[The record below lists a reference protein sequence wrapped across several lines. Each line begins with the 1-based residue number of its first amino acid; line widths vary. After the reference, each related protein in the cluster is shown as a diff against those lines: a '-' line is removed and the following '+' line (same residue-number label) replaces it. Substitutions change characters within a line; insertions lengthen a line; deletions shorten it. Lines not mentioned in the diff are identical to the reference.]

1 MDILKKKVPETRRKR
16 ILATVFDYLDW
27 RGDLSFSAAGLC
39 EADNLIFSMLSYLD
53 FSGLVPEEDS
63 AGLPLQDISPR
74 YFELHPRK
82 KASLG
87 LLLSDDILDLLE
99 KAALSPR
106 FGPVRL
112 WGHRSCLDEERELQ
126 FSATAFS
133 LGNGTTFVAY
143 RGTDDTLT
151 GWKEDFNM
159 AVCCPVPAQE
169 EARIYLEFAAQCTQ
183 DRLILGGH
191 SKGGNL
197 AVYAA
202 AFSVPELQQ
211 RIDAV
216 WCNDGPGFLP
226 EMLKSPGFL
235 TIRDRIH
242 ALLPRSSVVGVL
254 LSHDWDTA
262 VVASSAVGALQHNAL
277 TWQVMG
283 PTFVRAE
290 GLSRGSRQVD
300 KTFHTLLLELSP
312 LQRRQVIDDVFS
324 VGKEL
329 GVRTLSELVADGR
342 RRDALRALSA
352 RLTGLEK
359 DARESMFRA
368 LKAAFQLG
376 DDEEIS

>member
-1 MDILKKKVPETRRKR
+1 M
-16 ILATVFDYLDW
+16 ASVFDYLDW
-27 RGDLSFSAAGLC
+27 RGDLSFSAAPVC

-53 FSGLVPEEDS
+53 FSGLVLEQD
-63 AGLPLQDISPR
+63 AVGLPLRDIAPL
-74 YFELHPRK
+74 YFNLRPRK
-82 KASLG
+82 KGGLG
-87 LLLSDDILDLLE
+87 LLLADEILDLLE

-112 WGHRSCLDEERELQ
+112 WGHRSRLDEERELQ

-133 LGNGTTFVAY
+133 LGSGTTFLAF

-159 AVCCPVPAQE
+159 AVCCPVPSQE
-169 EARIYLEFAAQCTQ
+169 EARSYLDFVSRKTG

-202 AFSVPELQQ
+202 AFSPPEIQT

-226 EMLKSPGFL
+226 EMLESPGFSAV
-235 TIRDRIH
+235 RDKIH

-254 LSHDWDTA
+254 LSSDWKTS
-262 VVASSAVGALQHNAL
+262 VVESTAVGALQHNAL
-277 TWQVMG
+277 TWQVLG
-283 PTFVRAE
+283 PSFVRAE

-312 LQRRQVIDDVFS
+312 AQRRQVIDDVFS
-324 VGKEL
+324 VGREL
-329 GVRTLSELVADGR
+329 GVRTLSELLADGR
-342 RRDALRALSA
+342 KRDALRAISS

-359 DARESMFRA
+359 EARESIFRSI
-368 LKAAFQLG
+368 KSAFRLG
-376 DDEEIS
+376 DDEDTL

>member
-1 MDILKKKVPETRRKR
+1 M
-16 ILATVFDYLDW
+16 ATVFDYLDW

-53 FSGLVPEEDS
+53 FAGLVPEEDP
-63 AGLPLQDISPR
+63 AGLPLRDIVPR

-82 KASLG
+82 KGALG
-87 LLLSDDILDLLE
+87 LLLSDEILDLLE
-99 KAALSPR
+99 KAALTPR

-112 WGHRSCLDEERELQ
+112 WGHRGCLDEERELQ

-169 EARIYLEFAAQCTQ
+169 EARAYLAFAARSTQ
-183 DRLILGGH
+183 ERLILGGH

-202 AFSVPELQQ
+202 AFSAPEVQS
-211 RIDAV
+211 RIDSV

-226 EMLKSPGFL
+226 EMLKSPGFSA
-235 TIRDRIH
+235 IRGRIH
-242 ALLPRSSVVGVL
+242 AILPRSSVVGVL

-262 VVASSAVGALQHNAL
+262 VVTSSAVGALQHNAL
-277 TWQVMG
+277 TWQVLG
-283 PTFVRAE
+283 PSFVRAE
-290 GLSRGSRQVD
+290 GLSRGS
-300 KTFHTLLLELSP
+300 
-312 LQRRQVIDDVFS
+312 RQVIDDVFS

-376 DDEEIS
+376 DDEELS